1 MRRSTD
7 THPRESRE
15 MMELRRVLEV
25 EALAVRTENQQ
36 SRRTTSS
43 RVAAAIAVAAAL
55 VFGTLQLGDSLA
67 TASSAPHGA
76 GSTNEG
82 GAGSSRGP
90 ATGIEDIVA
99 GACAGAVTEATYER
113 LASRITLTKD
123 SKVVAQWEIYGE
135 QRIAWVEPIGT
146 YSARSNQITL
156 PRSVRLVVSSSRV
169 TEARLMP
176 ACK

>member
-1 MRRSTD
+1 
-7 THPRESRE
+7 
-15 MMELRRVLEV
+15 MMESSRVLEV
-25 EALAVRTENQQ
+25 EVLAMRTENQQ